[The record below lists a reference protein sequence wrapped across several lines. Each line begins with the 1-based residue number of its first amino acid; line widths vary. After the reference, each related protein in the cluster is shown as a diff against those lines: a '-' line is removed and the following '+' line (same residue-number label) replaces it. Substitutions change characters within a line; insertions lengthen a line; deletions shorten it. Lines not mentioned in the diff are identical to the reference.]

1 MHQQFVAAPRS
12 DSVSAQHD
20 ELGHGF
26 HDLWR
31 PVDHLKAMDTLT
43 RDVRYAL
50 RTFWKNRASTVLVV
64 ATLAIGI
71 AANAAVFSVLDA
83 VVLRP
88 LPHPDPER
96 LVWIMEANPVE
107 GFPQFRVSTANL
119 RDWKTRSRA
128 FENLAGF
135 NRNNY
140 TVTGG
145 QQPEQLY
152 AYGITRGF
160 MELLGL
166 RPALGR
172 LFRPEEYESSGSAV
186 AIIGDTFWDR
196 QFGRDPG
203 AVGRTLTLDGVSVT
217 IVGVLP
223 PDGVDA
229 FDEQFDVTVPLTF
242 TGIDL
247 TSRASRQLVVY
258 GRLTGDASLEG
269 ARAELTSIAS
279 GLARA
284 FPETNA
290 DWTVTV
296 DSLTERVVGPFRPQ
310 LLALQGV
317 VFLVL
322 LIAVA
327 NVANLLL
334 VRATQREREI
344 SIRAAVGGDRGR
356 IVRQLCTESALLVVA
371 GGALGL
377 LLAQWLLWALL
388 SEAPALPRMAET
400 ALNVRV
406 LAFAICLAGFS
417 TVLFGLVPAW
427 WAAAPSLSITLK
439 SAGSQGSEGPKRSIL
454 RDVFTVAEIAV
465 SLILLSG
472 AGLLIKDLVTSI
484 PATPGF
490 EARDK
495 LTVRLNL
502 QPLDYGEPEQRL
514 AVVDTVVRELDTLP
528 GVSGVAAANFLPFD
542 GYSMRTYV
550 DVDGR
555 TDGPFSD
562 RAIEYRA
569 VSANYF
575 QTLGLRVE
583 QGRPFVELDDA
594 TGPGAMILGAQV
606 AGDLFGDG
614 LAIGRRLVLRPW
626 SVTVTRT
633 GESTPKTGT
642 VVGVVSDVVEH
653 GADEPRRVVYVP
665 YRQHPDET
673 VSHGHQ
679 CRRSGRAGSG
689 RARTDLGSRP
699 GPAARQHR
707 DVRRPSGRALRA
719 RAVLHPGDGV
729 VRRHRARVGG
739 HGRLWRPDLRFCPSR
754 QGNGHPARAGR
765 RTGRSVRDGNVA
777 RRASDRRGTCA
788 GRCGVLAAHAGF
800 RQLPHHG

>member
-1 MHQQFVAAPRS
+1 
-12 DSVSAQHD
+12 
-20 ELGHGF
+20 
-26 HDLWR
+26 
-31 PVDHLKAMDTLT
+31 MDTLT

-119 RDWKTRSRA
+119 RDWQTRSRA

-327 NVANLLL
+327 NMANLLL

-514 AVVDTVVRELDTLP
+514 AVVDAVVRELDTLP

-555 TDGPFSD
+555 TDP
-562 RAIEYRA
+562 
-569 VSANYF
+569 SA
-575 QTLGLRVE
+575 T
-583 QGRPFVELDDA
+583 
-594 TGPGAMILGAQV
+594 AQSST
-606 AGDLFGDG
+606 APS
-614 LAIGRRLVLRPW
+614 A
-626 SVTVTRT
+626 RT
-633 GESTPKTGT
+633 IS
-642 VVGVVSDVVEH
+642 
-653 GADEPRRVVYVP
+653 
-665 YRQHPDET
+665 
-673 VSHGHQ
+673 
-679 CRRSGRAGSG
+679 RRSGSG
-689 RARTDLGSRP
+689 WS
-699 GPAARQHR
+699 
-707 DVRRPSGRALRA
+707 
-719 RAVLHPGDGV
+719 
-729 VRRHRARVGG
+729 RVG
-739 HGRLWRPDLRFCPSR
+739 RSWNWTT
-754 QGNGHPARAGR
+754 QPAPA
-765 RTGRSVRDGNVA
+765 
-777 RRASDRRGTCA
+777 
-788 GRCGVLAAHAGF
+788 
-800 RQLPHHG
+800 P